1 MENYL
6 QTQHGKIDQYLTKL
20 FEEKN
25 LTKSFLE
32 IKLSNY
38 FHAVQTEINYKV
50 YSCLK
55 EMQYTFEEIESI
67 EEKISVEVKCEPIKL
82 IELHT
87 DEEIEIEL
95 KNIRNLKGQLY
106 TLIDCYENQKE
117 CTSGFN
123 SIFHPLFSQDE
134 KYNREINKIEQDIK
148 QQRRVVEKLLN
159 ELKNKELLHVV
170 NQSIQLLKEQ
180 DRVAA
185 KRNVKMKL
193 SQVQNDFMQKN
204 KDENTETFLKQA
216 KIYANDLISR
226 YNHVLIQLEIKEENV
241 QDLNEDRDKES
252 KQICVKENI
261 ERREKNVDIATI
273 VEKISVELVDGQV
286 KDFYPYEL
294 ETKLSLETLKE
305 FLKMIQ

>member
-6 QTQHGKIDQYLTKL
+6 QTQRGKIDQYLTKL

-25 LTKSFLE
+25 LTKNFLE

-87 DEEIEIEL
+87 DEEIEIEP
-95 KNIRNLKGQLY
+95 KNIRDLKGQLY

-123 SIFHPLFSQDE
+123 SIFHTSFSQDE
-134 KYNREINKIEQDIK
+134 KYNREINKIEQD
-148 QQRRVVEKLLN
+148 RA
-159 ELKNKELLHVV
+159 
-170 NQSIQLLKEQ
+170 
-180 DRVAA
+180 AA

-261 ERREKNVDIATI
+261 EIREKNVDIATI